1 MKKKQHAELI
11 KKVLAI
17 KFVKRLE
24 SLKKQKIKVITSVNK
39 L

>member
-1 MKKKQHAELI
+1 MKKNQHAELI

-17 KFVKRLE
+17 KFVKGLE
-24 SLKKQKIKVITSVNK
+24 TFKKQKITVITSVNK